1 MTVAD
6 DIIYEVRRRAGHT
19 EEELLHLFLVATTPI
34 SNGSTQPADG
44 LSPRGKLSER
54 ATEAQATHSPIISR
68 LSRGASDMPRGP
80 KSEKRPADAI
90 GNAVMIAKIAT
101 GEIDES
107 IPVDDGKDPA
117 AVALGRKGGKAR
129 AESMTAKKRSEIA
142 KKAAKSRWQTKP

>member
-1 MTVAD
+1 
-6 DIIYEVRRRAGHT
+6 
-19 EEELLHLFLVATTPI
+19 
-34 SNGSTQPADG
+34 
-44 LSPRGKLSER
+44 
-54 ATEAQATHSPIISR
+54 
-68 LSRGASDMPRGP
+68 MPRGP